1 VEKAA
6 RPTPVA
12 YCPTGYV
19 YPPNCK
25 SASLEKRLGVL
36 IGAAPDRPAPLS
48 VRSRSSLASYS
59 KVAPKTISRSV
70 STPIRSTT
78 REELLAFSRT
88 NPQRLAGLENMV
100 MESNRDYSDIFDCAP
115 DMVHNL
121 GALFTDILKG
131 EDRCHGTLGDGKHH
145 IGPFRLDA
153 SDVASESSYTSSSIV
168 RNHGSYAETR
178 LDVDDDI
185 MGKESFDALESYVST
200 DDEYRDEFIDEDI
213 NERSQLESASSSD
226 NGYASMRYQFV
237 AHTTAIR
244 QGIEKMMS
252 APPKSGKSLET
263 GQKLRDFG
271 MSSAAINF
279 RRPLPLRSYESEAAM
294 YPIASYQAASSRNR
308 SKSVTSVVN
317 SARHATKAMQHPTL
331 PAITDAQFNDDE
343 SSYDSRT
350 NSYIKISEQLDRCM
364 TPVSQRTSGVATL
377 SEFPIPPMDNPVG
390 ELPMLVSR
398 AAASPQDPDSRH
410 TASQSPL
417 DDTYRAIT
425 RFNMSSTLGR
435 SRARGETLQIV
446 DWEQLP
452 SFERAWR
459 DKNQVLLVTIYGRKD
474 VVLEKSDIDFVDCIS
489 NEVHN
494 DGNVPTDW
502 VRRIFAADA

>member
-1 VEKAA
+1 M
-6 RPTPVA
+6 
-12 YCPTGYV
+12 
-19 YPPNCK
+19 
-25 SASLEKRLGVL
+25 
-36 IGAAPDRPAPLS
+36 GAAPDRPAPLS

-59 KVAPKTISRSV
+59 KVAPKTISRSI

-78 REELLAFSRT
+78 REELLALPRT
-88 NPQRLAGLENMV
+88 NGQSLSDIENMV
-100 MESNRDYSDIFDCAP
+100 MESHRNYSDIFDCAP
-115 DMVHNL
+115 DLVHNQ
-121 GALFTDILKG
+121 GVLFTDILKG

-145 IGPFRLDA
+145 IGPFQLDA
-153 SDVASESSYTSSSIV
+153 SDVASESSYTSSSVV
-168 RNHGSYAETR
+168 RNHGSYAKTR

-185 MGKESFDALESYVST
+185 MRKESFDALESYVST
-200 DDEYRDEFIDEDI
+200 DDEYRDEFIDEGI

-237 AHTTAIR
+237 AHATAIR

-294 YPIASYQAASSRNR
+294 YPIASYQAASTRNR
-308 SKSVTSVVN
+308 SQSVTSVVN
-317 SARHATKAMQHPTL
+317 SARHATEAMQHPKL
-331 PAITDAQFNDDE
+331 PAITDVQFNDNE
-343 SSYDSRT
+343 SSFDSRI

-364 TPVSQRTSGVATL
+364 TPVSQRTSGVGTL

-398 AAASPQDPDSRH
+398 AVASPQDPSLRH
-410 TASQSPL
+410 TASQSPP

-435 SRARGETLQIV
+435 SRARGETLQV
-446 DWEQLP
+446 VEWEQLP

-474 VVLEKSDIDFVDCIS
+474 IVLEKSDIDFVDCIS
-489 NEVHN
+489 NELHN
-494 DGNVPTDW
+494 DGNVPADW
-502 VRRIFAADA
+502 VRRIFAADT